1 MWQRLG
7 WVVAAVAAAF
17 VVTGAGQYRPV
28 TTGPGDAEA
37 AAAVTALTGE
47 GRAAPDGGLSAMPAD
62 FAEVMGYAPELV
74 TDSDG
79 TRYLVKPAGNCS
91 SPFGATAYDFD
102 RACKSHD
109 LGYDLLRYATRSG
122 AELGP
127 WARRDVDAMLADD
140 VRARCASLDGDGDG
154 DGDGDPGCRVVAGLT
169 SAVVEANSWR
179 QGDGNPGSEESG
191 PYLVAGA
198 LLAAAVVVP
207 PVVARGR
214 NRGRATLSAS
224 GPPSSRSTMA
234 RPARPARAAR
244 AVSR

>member
-17 VVTGAGQYRPV
+17 VVTGAGQHRPV
-28 TTGPGDAEA
+28 TTGPGDAGA

-47 GRAAPDGGLSAMPAD
+47 GRTAPDGGLSAIPAD

-74 TDSDG
+74 TDPDG

-91 SPFGATAYDFD
+91 SPFGATTYDFD

-140 VRARCASLDGDGDG
+140 LRAQCGSLGGG
-154 DGDGDPGCRVVAGLT
+154 GDGDPGCRVVAGLT

-214 NRGRATLSAS
+214 KRGRATDRIGA
-224 GPPSSRSTMA
+224 GRPATVA
-234 RPARPARAAR
+234 RPAP